1 MPYAIISDI
10 HANLEAL
17 GVVLADI
24 AARRPD
30 AIVCL
35 GDFVG
40 YGPDPVACIEQVRP
54 LLSAAVRG
62 NHDVAALETVD
73 AVAAKFNPFAYEAV
87 VWTRRQLTEPV
98 RGYLEGLPL
107 RVTPDAFLCVHGS
120 VRDPIEEYIFDIA
133 TARASFDA
141 APFTLCLVGH
151 THMPAVFTQAGES
164 VVGEPLLPGQS
175 LRLQS
180 DRRYI
185 INVGSVGQPRD
196 GDPRAAYLWLDT
208 AEQVATLVRLE
219 YPVSQTQEK
228 MLAAG
233 LPGMLAERLA
243 VGR

>member
-17 GVVLADI
+17 DVVLADI
-24 AARRPD
+24 AARQPD
-30 AIVCL
+30 AVVCL

-40 YGPDPVACIEQVRP
+40 YGPDPVACVERVRSQ
-54 LLSAAVRG
+54 LRAAVLG
-62 NHDVAALETVD
+62 NHDVAALEARDT
-73 AVAAKFNPFAYEAV
+73 VAAKFNPFAYEAV
-87 VWTRRQLTEPV
+87 VWTRRQLTDPV
-98 RGYLEGLPL
+98 RRYLEGLPL
-107 RVTPDAFLCVHGS
+107 RATLDTALCVHGS

-141 APFTLCLVGH
+141 APFALCLVGH
-151 THMPAVFTQAGES
+151 THVPAVFTQAGEA

-208 AEQVATLVRLE
+208 AEQIATLVRLE
-219 YPVSQTQEK
+219 YPISQTQQK
-228 MLAAG
+228 VLAAG
-233 LPGMLAERLA
+233 LPAMLAERLA